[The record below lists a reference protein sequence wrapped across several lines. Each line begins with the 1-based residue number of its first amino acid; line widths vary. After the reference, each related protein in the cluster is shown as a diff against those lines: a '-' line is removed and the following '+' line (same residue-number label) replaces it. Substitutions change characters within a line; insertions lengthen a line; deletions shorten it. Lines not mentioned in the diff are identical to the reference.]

1 MCLYGGQGERKYLSA
16 AERGRAIRAFGF
28 LDKDKALFALTL
40 AWTGARVSEV
50 LALRAHCFQLEECRI
65 AVRTLKRRRLVVR
78 EVPVP
83 QELMAELD
91 RHFGLR
97 EMQRTP
103 ALAGQR
109 LWLFCRTTAWR
120 FIRGAM
126 IGSGI
131 AGLAGC
137 PRGLR
142 HSFAVGALQSHV
154 PLHLVQR
161 WLGHARIGTTAIY
174 ANVSGA
180 EEREFAA
187 RFWRVAQSGQR
198 LPGGGVTVFRQV
210 WCWIGR
216 WARRAAGGRE
226 QADDARV
233 GSLGGNRWR
242 SVRVRPS

>member
-1 MCLYGGQGERKYLSA
+1 VIQ
-16 AERGRAIRAFGF
+16 AFGL
-28 LDKDKALFALTL
+28 LDRDKALFALTL

-65 AVRTLKRRRLVVR
+65 AIRTLKRRRLVVR

-91 RHFGLR
+91 RHFGLTGL
-97 EMQRTP
+97 QRDP
-103 ALAGQR
+103 GLAERR

-120 FIRGAM
+120 FIGRAM
-126 IGSGI
+126 KGTGI
-131 AGLAGC
+131 VGLAGC
-137 PRGLR
+137 SRGLR

-187 RFWRVAQSGQR
+187 RFWRVAQSGQHD
-198 LPGGGVTVFRQV
+198 PGDGVTVLRQV
-210 WCWIGR
+210 WSWIGR

-226 QADDARV
+226 QAYNARV
-233 GSLGGNRWR
+233 GFLAR
-242 SVRVRPS
+242 